1 MRVVACSKTA
11 RLASRA
17 LHRVGVPSFSAALA
31 FYRGH
36 LARVFTF
43 GTGVAGSSETQRAA
57 LEHTGKVVQEGK
69 IPMCGRHKR
78 RPTHRFVRDEVSRV
92 SVT

>member
-1 MRVVACSKTA
+1 MRVVARSNVA
-11 RLASRA
+11 RLAPRTF
-17 LHRVGVPSFSAALA
+17 HRVRVPSFSAALA
-31 FYRGH
+31 YYRGH
-36 LARVFTF
+36 LGRVFTF
-43 GTGVAGSSETQRAA
+43 GAGVAGRSETQRAA

-69 IPMCGRHKR
+69 IPVCGRHRR